1 MVYFRLMRIFVTMRS
16 KLKIPKTDYSQI
28 ADYYDKVRAPLADI
42 WISKIIEYGKINE
55 NSKVLDVGC
64 GTGRVSEAVS
74 TSKNAK
80 IYSIDI
86 SAEMLKKG
94 AVKDK
99 DRRIL
104 WILADAHRPPFM
116 EDCFD
121 CVYMTLVLHHLD
133 DKALALQE
141 IHRIL
146 KKDGNCVIM
155 TISHSRL
162 KRHVISNFP
171 GVTAIDMRRFPSIP
185 SLKSLMVKVGF
196 KNVHNHLVKH
206 DYGTLP
212 VAELLNRVKNNYI
225 STLTLL
231 SEEQFQ
237 KGFKIFQER
246 VKKKYGEQIRWW
258 ISEFNFV
265 VGQK

>member
-1 MVYFRLMRIFVTMRS
+1 
-16 KLKIPKTDYSQI
+16 
-28 ADYYDKVRAPLADI
+28 VRAPLADI

-55 NSKVLDVGC
+55 NSTVLDVGC
-64 GTGRVSEAVS
+64 GTGRVSEAIS

-80 IYSIDI
+80 VYSIDV

-104 WILADAHRPPFM
+104 WVLGDAHRLPFI
-116 EDCFD
+116 ENCFD
-121 CVYMTLVLHHLD
+121 CAYMTLVLHHLD
-133 DKALALQE
+133 NKTLALQE
-141 IHRIL
+141 IHRAL

-155 TISHSRL
+155 TASHSRL

-171 GVTAIDMRRFPSIP
+171 GIITIDMKRFPSIP
-185 SLKSLMVKVGF
+185 SIKNLMVKIGF
-196 KNVHNHLVKH
+196 RNVHSHVVKH
-206 DYGTLP
+206 DYGSLSI
-212 VAELLNRVKNNYI
+212 AELINRVRNKYI

-231 SEEQFQ
+231 SEEQFR
-237 KGFKIFQER
+237 KGLKIFEEK
-246 VKKKYGEQIRWW
+246 VKNKYGDQIRW
-258 ISEFNFV
+258 ITEFNFV

>member
-16 KLKIPKTDYSQI
+16 KLKIPKIDYSKI
-28 ADYYDKVRAPLADI
+28 ADYYDKVRAPVADI
-42 WISKIIEYGKINE
+42 CISKIIEYGKIDE
-55 NSKVLDVGC
+55 SSTVLDVGC

-74 TSKNAK
+74 TSKNAR
-80 IYSIDI
+80 ICSIDT
-86 SAEMLKKG
+86 SVEMLKKG

-104 WILADAHRPPFM
+104 WMLADAHRLPFT
-116 EDCFD
+116 ENCFN

-133 DKALALQE
+133 DRVLALRE
-141 IHRIL
+141 IRRIL

-171 GVTAIDMRRFPSIP
+171 GVTAIDRGRFPSIP
-185 SLKSLMVKVGF
+185 SIKSLMVKVGLR
-196 KNVHNHLVKH
+196 NVHSHLVKH
-206 DYGTLP
+206 DLGSLP
-212 VAELLNRVKNNYI
+212 VAQLLNRVRDKYI

-246 VKKKYGEQIRWW
+246 VKNKYGDQIKW
-258 ISEFNFV
+258 ISEFSFV